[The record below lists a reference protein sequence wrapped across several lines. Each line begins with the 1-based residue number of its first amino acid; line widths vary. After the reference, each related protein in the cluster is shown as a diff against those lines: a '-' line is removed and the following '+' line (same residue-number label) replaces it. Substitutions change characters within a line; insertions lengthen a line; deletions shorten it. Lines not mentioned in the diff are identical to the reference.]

1 MVNLFW
7 LAKPQIKQSKNPI
20 GIVSMNYSGS
30 DRWNY
35 DCCAQ
40 YHIDAHIVKIP
51 LETTQLLYTLHH
63 LHPKSEDWRVHAPE
77 TKSGNRGYRIVHQN
91 HPIRKWVSKSLLHY
105 RHAVDYG
112 LALCKEYTFRYDRI
126 HACEQHLRW
135 LASNEPNLKSST
147 EFLNPPL
154 CMPEEYR
161 IDVAEHPRKKKAI
174 IVLQDSEFSSEVY
187 ESYRRYY
194 IGEKLKI
201 RMSTWKKRENPEWL
215 IKESPNSQKK
225 KILQSQTMKE
235 KPLSSIK
242 RKLDPNNNDE
252 LYSML

>member
-1 MVNLFW
+1 
-7 LAKPQIKQSKNPI
+7 
-20 GIVSMNYSGS
+20 
-30 DRWNY
+30 
-35 DCCAQ
+35 
-40 YHIDAHIVKIP
+40 

-63 LHPKSEDWRVHAPE
+63 LHPKSEDWRAHAPE

-161 IDVAEHPRKKKAI
+161 LDVAEHPRKKKVAI
-174 IVLQDSEFSSEVY
+174 KDSEFSSEVY

-201 RMSTWKKRENPEWL
+201 KMSTWKKRENPEWL
-215 IKESPNSQKK
+215 SKESPNSQKK
-225 KILQSQTMKE
+225 QIQSSPIKE
-235 KPLSSIK
+235 KSLSSRRK
-242 RKLDPNNNDE
+242 RKLDTND
-252 LYSML
+252 SME